1 MEYVSKGTYSVDS
14 DFLDELDNAVKHA
27 KEDSTIKGVYMDYYD
42 ASRHYEDQLSEKDE
56 QISELKQE
64 IAESEE
70 KHKQELTEK
79 DEKAKK
85 EKLESAKE
93 LLISGVSLKMIIKSF
108 KLSEEEI
115 LLVKKEI
122 DIN

>member
-27 KEDSTIKGVYMDYYD
+27 KEDSTIKGGYMNYYD
-42 ASRHYEDQLSEKDE
+42 ASRHYEAELSEKDE
-56 QISELKQE
+56 QISGLKQE
-64 IAESEE
+64 IAESE
-70 KHKQELTEK
+70 
-79 DEKAKK
+79 EKAKK

-93 LLISGVSLKMIIKSF
+93 FLKSGVSLEIVIKNLN
-108 KLSEEEI
+108 LSEEEI

-122 DIN
+122 DTN